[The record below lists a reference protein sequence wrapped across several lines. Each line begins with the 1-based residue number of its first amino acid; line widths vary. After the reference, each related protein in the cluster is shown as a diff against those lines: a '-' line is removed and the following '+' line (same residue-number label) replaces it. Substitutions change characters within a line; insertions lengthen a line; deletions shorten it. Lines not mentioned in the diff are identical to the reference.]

1 MDAMG
6 MQREGKILREKDTI
20 YSQDL
25 YMIRVNTYRKLLE
38 STVHNESA
46 WIRRVGQTKR
56 EEYPGFSLQQI
67 WPILTAKLRNQPL
80 RIGTIV

>member
-25 YMIRVNTYRKLLE
+25 YMIRVNTYRNVLE
-38 STVHNESA
+38 STVHNEPA
-46 WIRRVGQTKR
+46 WIRRVGETKR
-56 EEYPGFSLQQI
+56 EEYREFSLQQN
-67 WPILTAKLRNQPL
+67 WPILAVKLQHEC
-80 RIGTIV
+80 